1 MSIKNLLKR
10 LQPATVKKLRMKLFS
25 LKLAYD
31 NKKKYKKVRRNQKEI
46 VRKLEKKNKL
56 KIAFFLLNTDTWKL
70 DSLYWSFHN
79 HPRFEPIVII
89 CPFIGKG

>member
-79 HPRFEPIVII
+79 HPRFEPILIL
-89 CPFIGKG
+89 F